1 VERAALLWLERGQKL
16 SPLGRTVRC
25 AIYTRK
31 STEEGLEQDY
41 NSLHAQRD
49 ACAAYVSSQTGKVGP
64 CFLKSMTTAALAAA
78 TWIAR
83 L

>member
-1 VERAALLWLERGQKL
+1 MLAPK
-16 SPLGRTVRC
+16 TIRC

-49 ACAAYVSSQTGKVGP
+49 ALTQARDRKQSANKEGLHAAVLAVRTELQ
-64 CFLKSMTTAALAAA
+64 ALAHAHQL
-78 TWIAR
+78 I
-83 L
+83 